1 MNSKVQGKVEVV
13 EVIFLLRDNKVERYL
28 FITFLL
34 TLRQLIP
41 VSIQNEDRMNV
52 DFYWM
57 KFRLEGRISHE

>member
-28 FITFLL
+28 FIAFLL
-34 TLRQLIP
+34 TLTQLIP